1 MRLDNVLKTL
11 ETNETLIIE
20 AENTMDNSYD
30 IILENEDYTIGKVI
44 EYMMYIKYFEG
55 FGTLNFCAFKKYHP
69 HNTDSLIRI
78 AYKEPISRENIIQN
92 IKECIEEA
100 KAVFINIHQKF

>member
-1 MRLDNVLKTL
+1 MN
-11 ETNETLIIE
+11 
-20 AENTMDNSYD
+20 NSYD

-55 FGTLNFCAFKKYHP
+55 LGILSFCAFKKYHP

-78 AYKEPISRENIIQN
+78 AYKEATSRETIIDNIR
-92 IKECIEEA
+92 ECIEEA
-100 KAVFINIHQKF
+100 KSIFINIHHKF